1 MRDPHHNKGLAFTE
15 EERDGHYLRGLLPPA
30 VLSQEL
36 QIKKF
41 MNTLRQY
48 QTPLQRYIAMMN
60 LQETDERLFYKL
72 LIDNVVELL
81 PFVYTPTVGEACQKY
96 GSIFG
101 RPQGLYVSLKDKGK
115 VLEVL
120 RNWPHRNIQ
129 VICVT
134 DGERILGLGDLGCQ
148 GMGIPVGKL
157 ALYTALG
164 GVDPSVCLPITID
177 VGTNNEK
184 LLNDEFYIGLRQ
196 KRATG

>member
-1 MRDPHHNKGLAFTE
+1 MLLLDRRVEKELSVEEKISTLRMESTAKDGSSVTVGGGVEDVYGEDRATEDQLVTPWTFSVASGYTLLRDPHHNKGLAFTE

-81 PFVYTPTVGEACQKY
+81 PFVYTPTVGEACQK
-96 GSIFG
+96 
-101 RPQGLYVSLKDKGK
+101 
-115 VLEVL
+115 
-120 RNWPHRNIQ
+120 
-129 VICVT
+129 
-134 DGERILGLGDLGCQ
+134 
-148 GMGIPVGKL
+148 
-157 ALYTALG
+157 
-164 GVDPSVCLPITID
+164 
-177 VGTNNEK
+177 
-184 LLNDEFYIGLRQ
+184 
-196 KRATG
+196 